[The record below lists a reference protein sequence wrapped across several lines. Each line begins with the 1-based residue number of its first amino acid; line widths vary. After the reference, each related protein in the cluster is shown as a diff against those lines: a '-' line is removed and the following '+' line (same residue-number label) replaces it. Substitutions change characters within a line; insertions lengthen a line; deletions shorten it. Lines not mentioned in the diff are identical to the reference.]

1 MKRSKYEDE
10 LDQQLALAGLLNG
23 SFPDADHGEYE
34 FDPDRKWRF
43 DRAWPALR
51 IACEVDGGNRMAR
64 INPYTGQPFAVGRH
78 TQSDDYTKRNAAT
91 LAGWRV
97 FAFTPDMIHS
107 GEAFGVLQDAL
118 QPVPFAP

>member
-1 MKRSKYEDE
+1 MKRSKYEIE
-10 LDQQLALAGLLNG
+10 LAQQLQLSGL
-23 SFPDADHGEYE
+23 DAECYPEYV
-34 FDPDRKWRF
+34 FDADRKWRF
-43 DRAWPALR
+43 DFAWPSLR
-51 IACEVDGGNRMAR
+51 IACEVDGGNHMAVISKR
-64 INPYTGQPFAVGRH
+64 TGLPFAVGRH

-97 FAFTPDMIHS
+97 FAFTPEMIRS